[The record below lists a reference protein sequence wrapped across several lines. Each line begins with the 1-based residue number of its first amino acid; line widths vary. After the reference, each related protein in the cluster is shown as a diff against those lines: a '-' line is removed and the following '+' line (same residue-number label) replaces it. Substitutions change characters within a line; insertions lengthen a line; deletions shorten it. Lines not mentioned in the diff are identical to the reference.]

1 MEIFD
6 GIYNLI
12 GVVLPFEWAQ
22 HIFMKN
28 ALLAICI
35 ATPLFGMLGVMIINN
50 KMAFFSD
57 SIGHG
62 AFTGIAIGSLL
73 GSTMPIWSAAAF
85 SVIFAVG
92 ITVVKNKSKN
102 SPDTIIGVF
111 SATAVALGLI
121 IMSISGNQAQIS
133 AYLIGDLLSIT
144 PLEIFLLFMVLIIV
158 SIIWHF
164 IFNSLLLIS
173 INPSLARSR
182 KINTNLDEIIFTT
195 ALAVVVSIT
204 IQWVGLL
211 IINALLIVPAA
222 SARNVSNNI
231 RQYHFLSII
240 FSLFSGFIGLF
251 LSYEFNTVSGATI
264 VIVLALI
271 FFTTLIIKNQRN
283 HI

>member
-28 ALLAICI
+28 AILAICI
-35 ATPLFGMLGVMIINN
+35 TTPLFGMLGVMIINN

-73 GSTMPIWSAAAF
+73 GSTMPIWSAAVF
-85 SVIFAVG
+85 SVIFAIG

-144 PLEIFLLFMVLIIV
+144 PLEISLLLMVLVIV
-158 SIIWHF
+158 AIIWNF
-164 IFNSLLLIS
+164 IFNSLLIIS

-182 KINTNLDEIIFTT
+182 KINTNLNEIIFTT

>member
-28 ALLAICI
+28 AILAICI

-73 GSTMPIWSAAAF
+73 GSTMPIWSAAVF
-85 SVIFAVG
+85 SVIFAIG

-144 PLEIFLLFMVLIIV
+144 PLEISLLLMVLVIV
-158 SIIWHF
+158 AIIWNF
-164 IFNSLLLIS
+164 IFNSLLIIS

-182 KINTNLDEIIFTT
+182 KINTNLNEIIFTT